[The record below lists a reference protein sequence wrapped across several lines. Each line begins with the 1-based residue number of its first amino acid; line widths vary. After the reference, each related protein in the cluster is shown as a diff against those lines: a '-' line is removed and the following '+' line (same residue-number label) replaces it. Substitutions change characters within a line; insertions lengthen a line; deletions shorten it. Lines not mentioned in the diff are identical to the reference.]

1 MTHQPMPRDIRRDPI
16 TNRERDTNFYASKFR
31 KLAQALD
38 RFSARAEQSMHDRS
52 VAASCADVYF
62 RIATLFDDLTLINEA
77 GRLGVEPARQ
87 RIKRDM
93 AERMLDDVEI
103 VASGRPERLNDFPR

>member
-1 MTHQPMPRDIRRDPI
+1 MQPTPKPRDIRRDPI

-31 KLAQALD
+31 KLAEALD

-77 GRLGVEPARQ
+77 GRLGVEPAART
-87 RIKRDM
+87 
-93 AERMLDDVEI
+93 
-103 VASGRPERLNDFPR
+103 RPQGPHPLIHERLRSNVPR